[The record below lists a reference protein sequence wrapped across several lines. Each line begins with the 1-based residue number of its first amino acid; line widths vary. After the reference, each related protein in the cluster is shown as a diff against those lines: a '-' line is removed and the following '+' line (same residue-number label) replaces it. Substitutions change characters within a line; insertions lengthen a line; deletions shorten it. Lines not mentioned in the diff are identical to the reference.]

1 MRKIAV
7 LRRNPLPPVF
17 FVSVHFKEVKT
28 LFLDAVLELFILKD
42 LRVTKIG
49 TVLLL
54 FGREGFAK
62 KKRLALEELP
72 LVSRR
77 SFEQMQYIRSAQ
89 ILQAKNYR
97 DVNTLIYLG
106 LRRLIRITVR
116 LRRFIALTLAGRI
129 LLVTA

>member
-1 MRKIAV
+1 M
-7 LRRNPLPPVF
+7 F

-62 KKRLALEELP
+62 KKRLALEGAAAG
-72 LVSRR
+72 
-77 SFEQMQYIRSAQ
+77 FKAQ
-89 ILQAKNYR
+89 
-97 DVNTLIYLG
+97 
-106 LRRLIRITVR
+106 
-116 LRRFIALTLAGRI
+116 F
-129 LLVTA
+129 